1 MNNIFLFNYTMIR
14 IYARKIEKQLNVRT
28 FVWDCDNLIEIKKK
42 QIMKINSKLVKYWMI
57 KL

>member
-42 QIMKINSKLVKYWMI
+42 TNYENQFKIS
-57 KL
+57 